1 MTPKTTNN
9 NDVIRCEDVSVEYRM
24 SDYRYSGFKD
34 MILRRLEGKGSHKT
48 FRALQG
54 INASVAK
61 GESLALIGHNGCG
74 KSTLLKVIAGLI
86 LPQQGKVKAVG
97 RIAPMIELGAGFDFE
112 LSGREN
118 IELSCML
125 MGLSRREV
133 AGRMPAIID
142 FSDLGAFVD
151 SPLKNYSSGMVA
163 RLGFACATAI
173 DPDILLVDEVLAV
186 GDSNFARKCLQ
197 RIESL
202 RGRGTTVV
210 LVTHDM
216 KAVTQFCDR
225 ALVMSSG
232 VVEFDGPVGEAVA
245 LQDEVMYRRMR
256 DMVARRKAEAMSVS
270 KSVAPDLAGLS
281 DIPRAKVNAT
291 IIQDGAVCVRECDV
305 GRGFSFEF
313 EIEFERPELISDG
326 LAFGIGFMHHGQI
339 VTGFNNLE
347 LHAGDPA
354 GDARKSKAFK
364 VRYQV
369 PNGMPQLAERPYE
382 IVFGIHDKNITRE
395 IYYGEVAYLNL
406 RNSTK
411 GTNQHGYI
419 VDVRDGG
426 ILFEAGA
433 SWPAELSP

>member
-1 MTPKTTNN
+1 MTATTKNIS
-9 NDVIRCEDVSVEYRM
+9 DVIRCENVSVEYRM

-34 MILRRLEGKGSHKT
+34 MVLRRLEGKETHKS

-54 INASVAK
+54 VNASVAK

-225 ALVMSSG
+225 ALVMSNG

-256 DMVARRKAEAMSVS
+256 ELVARRKLEAAASEL
-270 KSVAPDLAGLS
+270 PGIS
-281 DIPRAKVNAT
+281 DIPRAKVHAT
-291 IIQDGAVCVRECDV
+291 IVQDGAVCVRECDV
-305 GRGFSFEF
+305 GRGFTFEF
-313 EIEFERPELISDG
+313 EIEFERPDLISDG

-339 VTGFNNLE
+339 VTGFNNIE
-347 LHAGDPA
+347 LQAGDPA
-354 GDARKSKAFK
+354 GDARKSKSFK
-364 VRYQV
+364 VRYQI

-382 IVFGIHDKNITRE
+382 IVFAIHDKNITRE

-426 ILFEAGA
+426 ILFEASAGA
-433 SWPAELSP
+433 LV